1 MNDWNE
7 DTAKGL
13 DTQAA
18 RLMAAE
24 DALEIAYAVL
34 EYRGKD
40 KTCTELRAV
49 ASLLRLEKRE
59 ISEEARSLR
68 RHVDVDQLPI
78 SLTTRNVRPG

>member
-1 MNDWNE
+1 MNDWQE

-34 EYRGKD
+34 EHRGRG

-49 ASLLRLEKRE
+49 ASLLRLEKQA
-59 ISEEARSLR
+59 ISEEARGLR
-68 RHVDVDQLPI
+68 RHTDVDVLPI
-78 SLTTRNVRPG
+78 SLTTRNVRP